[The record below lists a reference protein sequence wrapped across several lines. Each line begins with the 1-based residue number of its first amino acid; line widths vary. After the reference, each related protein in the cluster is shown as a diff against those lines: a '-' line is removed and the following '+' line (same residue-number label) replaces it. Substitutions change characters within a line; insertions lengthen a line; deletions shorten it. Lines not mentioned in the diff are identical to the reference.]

1 MSRIQR
7 IELLRAACAEA
18 ESWLGQVEVEL
29 KALYPKKMRVEV
41 RLSRLQHNW
50 TPARVEGVIVKADGP
65 HITTRVRIKYIRPN
79 AREYVTRDVE
89 LDNIRAMVD

>member
-18 ESWLGQVEVEL
+18 ESWLGQVETEL

-50 TPARVEGVIVKADGP
+50 SPARVEEVIVKADGP
-65 HITTRVRIKYIRPN
+65 HVTARVRVMLMRAN
-79 AREYVTRDVE
+79 AVPREVE
-89 LDNIRAMVD
+89 IDNIRAMVD